1 MFISYHCKVMINR
14 KIYKPKIIEI
24 SMARITVYRTERAP
38 SQQGIPANHL
48 VDAATRFLEENGF
61 DLFGRPTQ
69 SVEYP
74 QLVFES
80 SMITEAYC
88 SNKRR

>member
-1 MFISYHCKVMINR
+1 MCCYYKVIINR
-14 KIYKPKIIEI
+14 KIYKYCILKKL
-24 SMARITVYRTERAP
+24 MARINVYRAENAP
-38 SQQGIPANHL
+38 SQQGIPAHQL
-48 VDAATRFLEENGF
+48 VDEANRLLANAGF